1 MVESLGCPSR
11 ARLAAVASTNQRAAS
26 LRLPGTDALAERPYD
41 LRPARLSAWLNAG
54 VNPPQVA
61 EWADNSVPVLLRV
74 YAKCLTGSE
83 QSALK
88 RIEQAE
94 PDLRS
99 SQNRI
104 SRLAAE

>member
-1 MVESLGCPSR
+1 
-11 ARLAAVASTNQRAAS
+11 